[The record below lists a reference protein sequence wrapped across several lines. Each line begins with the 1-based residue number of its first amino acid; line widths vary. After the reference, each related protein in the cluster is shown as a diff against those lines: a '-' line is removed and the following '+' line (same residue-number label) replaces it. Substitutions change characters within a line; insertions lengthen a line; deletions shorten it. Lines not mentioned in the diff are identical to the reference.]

1 MFDLADLHEVVGV
14 FNYLGVAGVWQKFYD
29 PSRGI
34 EEALGFFDQNF
45 PNQAAIN
52 FKLRDAYCFWIDAQ
66 LAAIESQYGLWA
78 DQSAPQAMIQ
88 GVPTNQQTAAQNWVQ
103 T

>member
-1 MFDLADLHEVVGV
+1 MVGV
-14 FNYLGVAGVWQKFYD
+14 FNYLGVPGVWRKFYD

-34 EEALGFFDQNF
+34 EEALGFFDRNHA
-45 PNQAAIN
+45 NNAAIN

-78 DQSAPQAMIQ
+78 DQFAQQQMLN
-88 GVPTNQQTAAQNWVQ
+88 GVPANQQKQAQNWIN
-103 T
+103 TYMKNNGAAS